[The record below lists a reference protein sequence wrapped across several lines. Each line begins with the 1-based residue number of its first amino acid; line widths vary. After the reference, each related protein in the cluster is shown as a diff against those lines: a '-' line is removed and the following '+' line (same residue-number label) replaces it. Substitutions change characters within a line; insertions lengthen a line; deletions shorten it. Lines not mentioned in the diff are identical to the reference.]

1 MADIATN
8 TLQIGGNNL
17 ILQDAAVRSSLA
29 NAYSASSTY
38 AVGDMVL
45 KDGQLYECNTAISTA
60 EAWTA
65 AHWTA
70 VTVGGEIATVKDGF
84 DDLDDRVTALEQGGS
99 GSGLTEDIKQALL
112 QIAEYHLRHRHI
124 ADLVEHF
131 RQVAVHAGSFSRRKD
146 NRISHKLKSSAPY
159 YIEKAVFRET
169 AQNS

>member
-70 VTVGGEIATVKDGF
+70 VTVGDEIATVKDGLNAVKEEF
-84 DDLDDRVTALEQGGS
+84 SDI
-99 GSGLTEDIKQALL
+99 GLSVVDGAINITYQEVS
-112 QIAEYHLRHRHI
+112 E
-124 ADLVEHF
+124 
-131 RQVAVHAGSFSRRKD
+131 
-146 NRISHKLKSSAPY
+146 
-159 YIEKAVFRET
+159 
-169 AQNS
+169 

>member
-70 VTVGGEIATVKDGF
+70 VTVGGELSTVKDGLTAVE
-84 DDLDDRVTALEQGGS
+84 DDVADVKNDISDL
-99 GSGLTEDIKQALL
+99 GLSVGNGKLNITYEEV
-112 QIAEYHLRHRHI
+112 AE
-124 ADLVEHF
+124 
-131 RQVAVHAGSFSRRKD
+131 
-146 NRISHKLKSSAPY
+146 
-159 YIEKAVFRET
+159 
-169 AQNS
+169 